1 MIWGAYMETVKRG
14 FVPTDS
20 RDFNEKNIRI
30 MRIAQA
36 DIFYLVNHEY
46 PIKNAVAFVGN
57 RYQLSERQRIAL
69 QRAVSSEKAIELRK
83 SKLINSG
90 NTANIDGL
98 NIIITLETALSG
110 TTLLKCMDGTIRDL
124 AGLRGT
130 YRLIDKTD
138 AAIKLISD
146 KLLEKGFKKA
156 VFYLDRPVS
165 NTGRLKQR
173 ILELTKDYSF
183 QTEAELVDNAD
194 TILFGKDCVI
204 SSDAIILDKCVN
216 WLNFADEICSDIETA
231 NPYDF
236 SEVKYE

>member
-1 MIWGAYMETVKRG
+1 MEIVKRG

-20 RDFNEKNIRI
+20 RDFNEKNIKI
-30 MRIAQA
+30 MHTAQA
-36 DIFYLVNHEY
+36 DIFYLVNHDY
-46 PIKNAVAFVGN
+46 PIKNAVTFVGN

-69 QRAVSSEKAIELRK
+69 QRAVSSENAISERNK
-83 SKLINSG
+83 KLVNSG
-90 NTANIDGL
+90 DTVNIDGL

-130 YRLIDKTD
+130 YKLIDKTD
-138 AAIKLISD
+138 TAIKLIADKLSD
-146 KLLEKGFKKA
+146 KGVKKA
-156 VFYLDRPVS
+156 VFYIDKPVS

-173 ILELTKDYSF
+173 ILELTENYPF

-194 TILFGKDCVI
+194 TILFEKECVI
-204 SSDAIILDKCVN
+204 SSDAIILDKCKSWIN
-216 WLNFADEICSDIETA
+216 LGAEIVSSIETA

-236 SEVKYE
+236 SEVRYE